1 MNSFKKVSLIIAAA
15 LTSTMLVSPAA
26 NANAGTVT
34 LTVAGSAATGGTV
47 VTTPVSLPVPAD
59 NSVDAADALK
69 IAVTAVDTGT
79 VVTAVAVNATLV
91 PALSATGAAVT
102 ASSGTSTLSI
112 ATGTGTSAD
121 FYVYTKSTAVGSVSI
136 TRAGTTTI
144 YYVQGTAGALNSIT
158 LTAPASAAAGTSQVL
173 KVSGFDVFG
182 NPKGGATINTLVSSS
197 GVALSTA
204 LTTDTAS
211 ATLGTKEQTLAIPA
225 VGSVTIVAYA
235 TVATAVTGLAAPVGS
250 VSATI
255 VVRDIAAELAAKNAE
270 LATANSALAVA
281 NAALAAEKAGR
292 AADKV
297 ASDKALADAKA
308 ATVTATAAADLAK
321 ATYIAEYNA
330 LAKKWNA
337 KNPKAKVALKK

>member
-1 MNSFKKVSLIIAAA
+1 MNSFKKVTLIIAAA

-91 PALSATGAAVT
+91 PALAATGAAVT

-136 TRAGTTTI
+136 TRAGTTTV

-204 LTTDTAS
+204 LTTDTAV
-211 ATLGTKEQTLAIPA
+211 ATLGTKEQTVTLPA
-225 VGSVTIVAYA
+225 SGSVTVVAYA

-270 LATANSALAVA
+270 LAVVNS
-281 NAALAAEKAGR
+281 ALAAEKAAR

-297 ASDKALADAKA
+297 AADKALADAKA
-308 ATVTATAAADLAK
+308 VSDSATVTAKASADLAK
-321 ATYIAEYNA
+321 ATYVAQYNA

-337 KNPKAKVALKK
+337 KFPKAKVALKK

>member
-34 LTVAGSAATGGTV
+34 LTVAGTAATGGTV
-47 VTTPVSLPVPAD
+47 VTTPVSLPVPSD

-69 IAVTAVDTGT
+69 IAVTGVDTGT
-79 VVTAVAVNATLV
+79 AVTAVAVNATLV
-91 PALSATGAAVT
+91 PALAATGAAVT

-136 TRAGTTTI
+136 TRAGTTTV

-182 NPKGGATINTLVSSS
+182 NAKGGATINTLVSSS
-197 GVALSTA
+197 GAALATA
-204 LTTDTAS
+204 LTTDTAV
-211 ATLGTKEQTLAIPA
+211 ATLGTKEQTVTVPA
-225 VGSVTIVAYA
+225 TGSITVVAYA

-270 LATANSALAVA
+270 LASANQALATA
-281 NAALAAEKAGR
+281 NAALAAEKAAR

-297 ASDKALADAKA
+297 ASDS
-308 ATVTATAAADLAK
+308 ATVTAKASADLAK
-321 ATYIAEYNA
+321 ATYVAQYNA

-337 KNPKAKVALKK
+337 KFPKAKVALKK